1 MFRALI
7 LIYQKIND
15 IYVSENKKLKNKKI
29 KNSLFCY
36 FPNKNIYYRNYNFN
50 NSIIKPNNTII
61 KPNNSIIKAN
71 NSIIKPNNSIIKPN
85 NSIIKPNNSII
96 KPNNSIINSNINK
109 NNNFY
114 GHLFNK
120 VPEIKQNIIKNEIIN
135 KQKYN
140 DLISQIIY

>member
-1 MFRALI
+1 MFRALF

-15 IYVSENKKLKNKKI
+15 IYVSENNKLKNIKI

-50 NSIIKPNNTII
+50 NSIIKA
-61 KPNNSIIKAN
+61 NNSIIKAN
-71 NSIIKPNNSIIKPN
+71 NSIIKA
-85 NSIIKPNNSII
+85 NNSII